1 MKLENVCKNYNLNKN
16 DITVLKNIN
25 VEFENNKFYTI
36 MGRSGSGKTTLVNI
50 LGLLDT
56 VSSGK
61 YFLNDIDVTNIT
73 SEQKSKII
81 SENIG
86 FVFQSFY
93 LNNNLSAL
101 ENVILPLYINKK
113 IKSSERKSLATKML
127 SKFNL
132 ENRINHKPKELSG
145 GEQQR
150 VAIARALINNPKI
163 IIADEPTGN
172 LDSQSEKEVF
182 DILKQISKENKIV
195 IVVSHNPIVK
205 EYADVVLEINDGE
218 LYEIKWH
225 DKFIFFKYKK

>member
-1 MKLENVCKNYNLNKN
+1 MRLEHVYKNYNLGKKE
-16 DITVLKNIN
+16 IAVLKDIN
-25 VEFENNKFYTI
+25 VEFKTNTFYAI

-50 LGLLDT
+50 LGLLDNVT
-56 VSSGK
+56 NGK
-61 YFLNDIDVTNIT
+61 YFLNDNDITNVN
-73 SEQKSKII
+73 SELKSKII

-101 ENVILPLYINKK
+101 ENVMLPLYINKNVK
-113 IKSSERKSLATKML
+113 KSERKELAKSML
-127 SKFNL
+127 TKFNL
-132 ENRINHKPKELSG
+132 GNRINHKPKELSG

-205 EYADVVLEINDGE
+205 EYADCILEMEDGE
-218 LYEIKWH
+218 LNEIPRLN
-225 DKFIFFKYKK
+225 

>member
-1 MKLENVCKNYNLNKN
+1 
-16 DITVLKNIN
+16 
-25 VEFENNKFYTI
+25 

-50 LGLLDT
+50 LGLLDNVT
-56 VSSGK
+56 SGK
-61 YFLNDIDVTNIT
+61 YFLNDNDITNIN
-73 SEQKSKII
+73 SELKSKII

-101 ENVILPLYINKK
+101 ENVILPLYINMNV
-113 IKSSERKSLATKML
+113 KSNDRKDLAKDML
-127 SKFNL
+127 TKFNL
-132 ENRINHKPKELSG
+132 GGRINHKPKELSG

-182 DILKQISKENKIV
+182 DILKKISKEDKIV

-205 EYADVVLEINDGE
+205 EYADCILEMEDGE
-218 LYEIKWH
+218 LNEIPRLK
-225 DKFIFFKYKK
+225 

>member
-1 MKLENVCKNYNLNKN
+1 MKLENVCKNYSLNKN

-25 VEFENNKFYTI
+25 VEFENNKFYAI

-218 LYEIKWH
+218 LYEIK
-225 DKFIFFKYKK
+225 

>member
-1 MKLENVCKNYNLNKN
+1 MRLEHVYKNYNLGKKE
-16 DITVLKNIN
+16 IAVLKDIN
-25 VEFENNKFYTI
+25 VEFKTNTFYAI

-50 LGLLDT
+50 LGLLDNVT
-56 VSSGK
+56 NGK
-61 YFLNDIDVTNIT
+61 YFLNDKDVTNVN
-73 SEQKSKII
+73 SELKSKII

-101 ENVILPLYINKK
+101 ENVMLPLYINKNVK
-113 IKSSERKSLATKML
+113 KSERKELAKGML
-127 SKFNL
+127 AKFNL
-132 ENRINHKPKELSG
+132 GNRINHKPKELSG

-182 DILKQISKENKIV
+182 DILKEISKENKIV

-205 EYADVVLEINDGE
+205 EYADCILEMEDGE
-218 LYEIKWH
+218 LNEIPRLN
-225 DKFIFFKYKK
+225 

>member
-1 MKLENVCKNYNLNKN
+1 MRLEHVYKNYNLGKKE
-16 DITVLKNIN
+16 IAVLKDIN
-25 VEFENNKFYTI
+25 VEFKTNTFYAI

-50 LGLLDT
+50 LGLLDNVT
-56 VSSGK
+56 NGK
-61 YFLNDIDVTNIT
+61 YFLNDNDITNVN
-73 SEQKSKII
+73 SELKSKII

-101 ENVILPLYINKK
+101 ENVMLPLYINKNVK
-113 IKSSERKSLATKML
+113 KSERKELAKGMRA
-127 SKFNL
+127 KFNL
-132 ENRINHKPKELSG
+132 GNRINHKPKELSG

-205 EYADVVLEINDGE
+205 EYADCILEMEDGE
-218 LYEIKWH
+218 LNEIPRLN
-225 DKFIFFKYKK
+225 